1 MNNISTNTCD
11 YMIKQDKIYTVQD
24 NKQAISTISQLQH
37 AYKLKYSFRTTLEHR
52 LLLGIHG
59 KEEILT

>member
-24 NKQAISTISQLQH
+24 NKQAISTNSQLQH
-37 AYKLKYSFRTTLEHR
+37 A
-52 LLLGIHG
+52 
-59 KEEILT
+59 